1 MIKDILKFGP
11 FIWTYSF
18 GHISGTGVNDLIRV
32 IFVCVDAPI
41 RRANMAKWLGL
52 YSDQMNGT
60 LSKLGLHGDEGKQR
74 PLDLVRLMTDFHKAY
89 ELCFQLFLT
98 TNVLSGEKDPAKRQ
112 KLLNRMADLF
122 EDYQNGSLF

>member
-1 MIKDILKFGP
+1 
-11 FIWTYSF
+11 
-18 GHISGTGVNDLIRV
+18 
-32 IFVCVDAPI
+32 
-41 RRANMAKWLGL
+41 MAKWLGL
-52 YSDQMNGT
+52 YSDQVGAT
-60 LSKLGLHGDEGKQR
+60 LTKLGLHEDEGKQR

-122 EDYQNGSLF
+122 EDYQNGTLF